1 MAFFKGLPLT
11 ADDQVRISGALFE
24 LENKLSA
31 MGTSLCLETLVDGDP
46 GAFPEFLPSCLHT
59 YFFK

>member
-1 MAFFKGLPLT
+1 MTKLES
-11 ADDQVRISGALFE
+11 QGALFE

-46 GAFPEFLPSCLHT
+46 GAFPEFLPSCLQALSLR
-59 YFFK
+59 